1 MSEKPEK
8 TFAGCISNGFGSIDL
23 PRDTHPVA
31 GFGFSIRIARRG
43 GSADPYGDIRW
54 KPGCTCTAPR
64 EWFTLSAGPAD
75 PDCAGSAAATGRD
88 ACAGP
93 APRDLFIEDCYEIDA
108 EGRGHIDWYGLG
120 SEAEAEECFKQM
132 ATKAGTPDAF
142 AEILRSNGMNVLF
155 YETDYK
161 KILEGLKIFSGYRDA
176 MNFFGPL
183 NYWSNHLLNPIY
195 FLSKYILKGSYSII
209 IRLEYKENTGLTPQ
223 ASEVRYE
230 FEFK

>member
-1 MSEKPEK
+1 MALAASIYLATHILLQASASPSALLGEGAAQTLME
-8 TFAGCISNGFGSIDL
+8 TSGGS
-23 PRDTHPVA
+23 PVA
-31 GFGFSIRIARRG
+31 PAPPPGSGLPSAPVQPIQIAQVQPQQQ
-43 GSADPYGDIRW
+43 AE
-54 KPGCTCTAPR
+54 THVQA
-64 EWFTLSAGPAD
+64 
-75 PDCAGSAAATGRD
+75 
-88 ACAGP
+88 P

-161 KILEGLKIFSGYRDA
+161 KNLEGLKIFSGYRDA
-176 MNFFGPL
+176 MNCFGPL

>member
-1 MSEKPEK
+1 MALAASIYLATHILLQASASPSALLGEGAAQTLME
-8 TFAGCISNGFGSIDL
+8 TSGGS
-23 PRDTHPVA
+23 PVA
-31 GFGFSIRIARRG
+31 PAPPPGSGLPSAPVQPIQIAQVQPQQQ
-43 GSADPYGDIRW
+43 AE
-54 KPGCTCTAPR
+54 THVQA
-64 EWFTLSAGPAD
+64 
-75 PDCAGSAAATGRD
+75 
-88 ACAGP
+88 P

-161 KILEGLKIFSGYRDA
+161 KNLEGLKIFSGYRDA